1 MTEEFRQE
9 LEEGLATIQLA
20 LSEEQMEKLYQ
31 FYIDLI
37 ETNKVMNLTAITQR
51 REVIYKHFID
61 SLAIYSFC
69 PEIFQ
74 GGRVIDV
81 GTGAGFPGIPLAIA
95 FPNTKF
101 VLLDSLN
108 KRIQFIRSVSQKLEL
123 KNLEAEHGRAEDFAK
138 NLDYREQFDYCVSRA
153 VANLSTLSE
162 YCLPFVKVGGY
173 FIPYKSGD
181 IESEVD
187 SAKFALKLLGGKLK
201 EVHPFILAGEAA
213 GRSFVVI
220 KKCENT
226 AKKYPRKAG
235 MPAKEPLG
243 K

>member
-123 KNLEAEHGRAEDFAK
+123 KKSRL
-138 NLDYREQFDYCVSRA
+138 SRA
-153 VANLSTLSE
+153 
-162 YCLPFVKVGGY
+162 
-173 FIPYKSGD
+173 I
-181 IESEVD
+181 
-187 SAKFALKLLGGKLK
+187 
-201 EVHPFILAGEAA
+201 
-213 GRSFVVI
+213 
-220 KKCENT
+220 
-226 AKKYPRKAG
+226 
-235 MPAKEPLG
+235 
-243 K
+243 